1 MSAEGAR
8 LSATNVP
15 LADYAPA
22 SATNSVRRDSLG
34 LSLESSNALWRA
46 LDRATAHVID
56 ADPSGRHS
64 TAARQNVVTQAGAA
78 AAAIRRTARRTSDS
92 DRCDVSA
99 LSLELLEVLRQEF
112 LRELRDEPTLDGRQ
126 VVRVLLAFD
135 TLGKRQ
141 APAPRRNHASPGL
154 GFDALVEVAHDMR
167 SPLTSILFLVDA
179 IRATRSGPV
188 NRVQQRQLGLIY
200 GAALGLSTLVSD
212 LIDLVRGEGGGLVEG
227 DPAPFSVAE
236 TLCGVRDIVS
246 PIAEE
251 KGLKLECIPPEID
264 GRIGYATA
272 VSRVLLNLTT
282 NALKFTQSGT
292 VRMACSQSGS
302 SRVLFSVTDSGAGL
316 PQEVRRALFS
326 PFRHSGGRVRFSNSG
341 LGLSICRTLLSAMNS
356 ELHVEKSGVRGTRFS
371 FELELPP
378 AQPSTAVMRE

>member
-1 MSAEGAR
+1 MRSA
-8 LSATNVP
+8 V
-15 LADYAPA
+15 A

-188 NRVQQRQLGLIY
+188 NLARTSSETLIV
-200 GAALGLSTLVSD
+200 LVS
-212 LIDLVRGEGGGLVEG
+212 L
-227 DPAPFSVAE
+227 
-236 TLCGVRDIVS
+236 TCN
-246 PIAEE
+246 
-251 KGLKLECIPPEID
+251 
-264 GRIGYATA
+264 
-272 VSRVLLNLTT
+272 LL
-282 NALKFTQSGT
+282 
-292 VRMACSQSGS
+292 
-302 SRVLFSVTDSGAGL
+302 SGAG
-316 PQEVRRALFS
+316 Q
-326 PFRHSGGRVRFSNSG
+326 GG
-341 LGLSICRTLLSAMNS
+341 A
-356 ELHVEKSGVRGTRFS
+356 
-371 FELELPP
+371 
-378 AQPSTAVMRE
+378 